1 MADETPKTAEDLEH
15 PKRQTAFYTSL
26 VNAWIATRMERD
38 KSLVTASI
46 GLLGASIALIG
57 KGDLAESEMWW
68 MVGASVSFFTTLV
81 GLLKVLG
88 KNARLLEEQI
98 GVVQGVKNDE
108 RVDKLSRKLNRLD
121 RRNRLTLYFGLAIA
135 LLVAVSVGLRK
146 SKDVEHG
153 RKQGQE
159 HRQRTPDQEH
169 RGCPENCTHQD
180 PGR

>member
-1 MADETPKTAEDLEH
+1 MADETPKPEVDPEH
-15 PKRQTAFYTSL
+15 PKRQTAFYSSL

-57 KGDLAESEMWW
+57 KGDLAECEMWW
-68 MVGASVSFFTTLV
+68 MVGAAVSFFTTLV

-88 KNARLLEEQI
+88 KNADLLEEQI
-98 GVVQGVKNDE
+98 GAVHGAKNDE
-108 RVDKLSRKLNRLD
+108 RVNKISRKLDRLD
-121 RRNRLTLYFGLAIA
+121 CRNRKTLYLGLAIA

-146 SKDVEHG
+146 SKEVGHE

-159 HRQRTPDQEH
+159 H
-169 RGCPENCTHQD
+169 CP
-180 PGR
+180 